1 MQHELIFR
9 GSLVEY
15 WNLIYTEWQQPSRHD
30 PLAQELF
37 KLSHPVKDHPP
48 GENETVAI
56 VFLEEQHRREI
67 VTVFADSVPDG
78 KIVKLTV
85 FFEDE
90 AFEKTGESAVSKWN
104 KMKNAWI
111 RNNLLID
118 PNAQHLAKSK
128 QGMQSETEHKLK
140 RLREIRLERLE
151 ATGHAPTKVY
161 AMSMADISY
170 GTCKTHDPQ
179 LLKNWKV
186 MSYE

>member
-30 PLAQELF
+30 SLAQELF
-37 KLSHPVKDHPP
+37 RLSHPVKDHPP
-48 GENETVAI
+48 RENETVAI

-85 FFEDE
+85 FFDDV

-104 KMKNAWI
+104 KIKSAWI
-111 RNNLLID
+111 RNDLLID
-118 PNAQHLAKSK
+118 PITQFQPKK
-128 QGMQSETEHKLK
+128 KRGMQEGTKNKIK
-140 RLREIRLERLE
+140 RLREI
-151 ATGHAPTKVY
+151 
-161 AMSMADISY
+161 
-170 GTCKTHDPQ
+170 
-179 LLKNWKV
+179 
-186 MSYE
+186 